1 MSSFLR
7 SSMSFHPPITPFW
20 RCSIPF
26 GPHIVCPAK
35 Y

>member
-1 MSSFLR
+1 LPSSV
-7 SSMSFHPPITPFW
+7 SFRPPTTPFW

-35 Y
+35 F